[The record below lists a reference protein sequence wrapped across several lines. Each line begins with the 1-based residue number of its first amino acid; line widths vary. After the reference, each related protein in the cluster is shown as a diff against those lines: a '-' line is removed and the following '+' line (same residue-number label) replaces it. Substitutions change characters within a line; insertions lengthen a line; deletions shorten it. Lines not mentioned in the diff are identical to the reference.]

1 MKRFEDY
8 LENLVKLDL
17 EREERAGKPEAIFGE
32 GKSTEIII
40 KIAEKYKAINKP
52 VLFTRLN
59 EEQMLELKK
68 LGAEVNEVARTAVFG
83 KASEKVGKVA
93 ILTAG
98 TADVPVAEEAKVTAE
113 FLGLETITFYDVGV
127 AGLHRVIEPIKAI
140 RNCDVDSVI
149 VVAGMEGALPSI
161 VASLVDLPVIAVPT
175 SIGYGVH
182 LKGISTLFAMLQSC
196 PSGVAVV
203 NIDNGFGAGVFA
215 YLISRVARRREWS
228 SK

>member
-1 MKRFEDY
+1 MKKFEEY
-8 LENLVKLDL
+8 LEKLVKLDL

-32 GKSTEIII
+32 GKSTELIV
-40 KIAEKYKAINKP
+40 KIAEKYKEMNKP

-68 LGAEVNEVARTAVFG
+68 LGAEVNELARTAVFG
-83 KASEKVGKVA
+83 KMGEKIGKVA

-113 FLGLETITFYDVGV
+113 FLGLETLTFYDVGV
-127 AGLHRVIEPIKAI
+127 AGLHRVVEPVKTI
-140 RNCDVDSVI
+140 RGSEVDSVI
-149 VVAGMEGALPSI
+149 VIAGMEGALPSI

-215 YLISRVARRREWS
+215 YLISRVARRRKWS

>member
-8 LENLVKLDL
+8 LEKLVKLDL
-17 EREERAGKPEAIFGE
+17 ERSERAGKPEAIFGE

-40 KIAEKYKAINKP
+40 KIAEKYKEMNKP

-59 EEQMLELKK
+59 EEQMFELKK
-68 LGAEVNEVARTAVFG
+68 LGAEVNEVARTATFG
-83 KASEKVGKVA
+83 RMGEKIGKVA

-98 TADVPVAEEAKVTAE
+98 TADIPVAEEVKVTAE

-127 AGLHRVIEPIKAI
+127 AGLHRVIGPIKVI
-140 RNCDVDSVI
+140 RESDVDSVI

-161 VASLVDLPVIAVPT
+161 VAGLVDLPVIAVPT

-203 NIDNGFGAGVFA
+203 NIDNGFGAAVFA
-215 YLISRVARRREWS
+215 YLISRVVRRNKWS